1 MKLENIKY
9 TKEANQQVIKFVWF
23 WNWLHN
29 EVFNFISLFIF
40 FYIFAK
46 NNVDENIKIKLFN

>member
-23 WNWLHN
+23 WNWLYN
-29 EVFNFISLFIF
+29 EVFNFILLFIF